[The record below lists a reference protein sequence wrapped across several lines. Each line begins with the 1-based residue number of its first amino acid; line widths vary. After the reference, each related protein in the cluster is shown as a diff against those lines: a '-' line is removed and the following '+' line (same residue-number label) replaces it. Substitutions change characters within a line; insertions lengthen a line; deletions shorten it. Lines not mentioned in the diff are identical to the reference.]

1 MLRIYWAC
9 GAEPP
14 VDDATGLAGRAA
26 SMEIGAGLRM
36 CAQRR
41 CNGYPLRL
49 GRLLQ
54 SRGMFRGLQTP
65 AGLYPEFGLWSRGG
79 EWSFLLCRLVVVTQR
94 VLSGGVGESP
104 GRLSSREVS
113 SLHWLLIHSDG
124 RA

>member
-41 CNGYPLRL
+41 CSGYPLRL

-65 AGLYPEFGLWSRGG
+65 AGLCPEFGLWSRGG
-79 EWSFLLCRLVVVTQR
+79 GNGRSYCVDLWLLLRGSSAVVWGNLQGDCPHER
-94 VLSGGVGESP
+94 
-104 GRLSSREVS
+104 
-113 SLHWLLIHSDG
+113 SLHCTG
-124 RA
+124 Y